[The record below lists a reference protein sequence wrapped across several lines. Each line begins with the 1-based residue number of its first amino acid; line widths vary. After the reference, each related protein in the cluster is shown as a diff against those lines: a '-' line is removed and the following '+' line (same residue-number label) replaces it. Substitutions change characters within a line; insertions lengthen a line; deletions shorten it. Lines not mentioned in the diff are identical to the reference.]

1 MKVIGDLSRADI
13 SVLHRFGNKS
23 KRILEFG
30 AGGSTHIFSQCVAP
44 EHIVSVETA
53 QEWIDITQR
62 RMATLENP
70 KPVHFIDYNIHALQ
84 DTHGSNWDLIFID
97 GMDNLRHHSA
107 HRTWADLNI
116 GGVMMF
122 HDTRREQDIK
132 NAMSIVS
139 TYYNEIESVLCN
151 YAGSNITVITKK
163 KYEPW
168 ENWNHTEGKPMWAY
182 GHDMNQIHLW
192 EDIV

>member
-30 AGGSTHIFSQCVAP
+30 AGGSTHIFAQCDAP

-53 QEWIDITQR
+53 QEWIDITQE
-62 RMATLENP
+62 RMATLDNP
-70 KPVHFIDYNIHALQ
+70 KPVHFINYDIHALQ

-116 GGVMMF
+116 GGVMLF
-122 HDTRREQDIK
+122 HDTRRKQDYG
-132 NAMSIVS
+132 NAISIVS
-139 TYYNEIESVLCN
+139 THYNEIESVLCN
-151 YAGSNITVITKK
+151 YADSNITVITKK
-163 KYEPW
+163 HYAGW
-168 ENWNHTEGKPMWAY
+168 ENWNKTEGKPMWAY
-182 GHDMNQIHLW
+182 GHDMNQITLW
-192 EDIV
+192 EDTL